1 LLKVRRHHKN
11 MKNKQQHYKLYG
23 IPYLGSLVVEFLIE
37 EENIKYE
44 VTFPTSEKRN
54 CERIHTC

>member
-1 LLKVRRHHKN
+1 

-44 VTFPTSEKRN
+44 GTFPTCEKRN